1 MMLIQFNR
9 RLDSY
14 MDTVF
19 TFGNGPN
26 NQSTSLLFGP
36 DYMFSKLYQLSP
48 PEDLTLA
55 VLLVRPC
62 PLYNDEAM
70 WNKAMTLTKDK
81 YGSVPRVFIVCDRD
95 NIIQEDFQRW
105 MIENNPTDDVK
116 LISGSDHMPMFSKP
130 KELCFCLQEIAEKY
144 P

>member
-1 MMLIQFNR
+1 MNSKIYR

-26 NQSTSLLFGP
+26 NPPTSLLFGP
-36 DYMFSKLYQLSP
+36 DFMFSKLYQLSP

-55 VLLVRPC
+55 VMLARPD
-62 PLYNDEAM
+62 PLFSDKSMMNAAVAVTDE
-70 WNKAMTLTKDK
+70 K
-81 YGSVPRVFIVCDRD
+81 YGSVHRVYIVCDQD
-95 NIIQEDFQRW
+95 KTIPEDLQRW
-105 MIENNPTDDVK
+105 MIENNPTDEVK
-116 LISGSDHMPMFSKP
+116 LLSGSDHMPMFSKP
-130 KELCFCLQEIAEKY
+130 KELCISLQEIAEKY

>member
-1 MMLIQFNR
+1 MSKR

-26 NQSTSLLFGP
+26 NQPTSLLIGL
-36 DYMFSKLYQLSP
+36 DIMLSKLYQLSP
-48 PEDLTLA
+48 AEDLTLA
-55 VLLVRPC
+55 GLLTRPL

-70 WNKAMTLTKDK
+70 NEAMALTKDK
-81 YGSVPRVFIVCDRD
+81 YGSVHRVFIVCDRD
-95 NIIQEDFQRW
+95 NILKEDFQRW

-116 LISGSDHMPMFSKP
+116 LISGSDS
-130 KELCFCLQEIAEKY
+130 
-144 P
+144 